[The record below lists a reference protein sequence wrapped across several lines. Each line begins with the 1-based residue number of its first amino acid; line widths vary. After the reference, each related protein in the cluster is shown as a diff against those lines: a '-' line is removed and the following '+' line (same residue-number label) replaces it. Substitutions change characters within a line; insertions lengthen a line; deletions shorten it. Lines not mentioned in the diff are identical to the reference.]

1 MFESADWITLQKTV
15 DLRESAEYR
24 KRRAELHQAEIELMR
39 QRERVAEMRRALP
52 AGAAVKEDYIF
63 QEGPTDLASG
73 DKPVRQV
80 RLSELFTAPNRSLV
94 IYHFMYG
101 KRQKRACPMWIDG
114 FDGVAHHL
122 AENVDFAI
130 AAAADLTTLR
140 EHARRRGWRALR
152 LLSCGDNSFKSDFA
166 SEDKNGNQ
174 HATITVFTR
183 DADGNIRHFYTTH
196 PNMSDEIDQ
205 RGIDLICPVWH
216 VLDLTPE
223 GRDDWYAELEYGEDN
238 LFHAL

>member
-1 MFESADWITLQKTV
+1 M
-15 DLRESAEYR
+15 
-24 KRRAELHQAEIELMR
+24 H

-52 AGAAVKEDYIF
+52 VGAAVKEDYVF
-63 QEGPTDLASG
+63 QEGPTDLAAG

-80 RLSELFTAPNRSLV
+80 RLSQLFTAPNRSLV

-101 KRQKRACPMWIDG
+101 NGRRERARCG
-114 FDGVAHHL
+114 STV
-122 AENVDFAI
+122 
-130 AAAADLTTLR
+130 LTAWLIISLRTWTSRSLPRPISPTLR
-140 EHARRRGWRALR
+140 EHGRRRGWRALR

-166 SEDKNGNQ
+166 SEDKDGNQ

-196 PNMSDEIDQ
+196 PYMSDEIDQ
-205 RGIDLICPVWH
+205 RGIDLLSPVWH

-223 GRDDWYAELEYGEDN
+223 GRDDWYAELEYGEK
-238 LFHAL
+238 